1 MIRDFFFAPNVRRHA
16 GRLHHQHE
24 YTSCSGIGGRAGYSG
39 PTDPLIPESTDPP
52 IPVH

>member
-24 YTSCSGIGGRAGYSG
+24 YTSCSGIGGRAIREHAQKCRCWRSRSDFFG
-39 PTDPLIPESTDPP
+39 
-52 IPVH
+52 H